1 MSGQGPWVVPEPA
14 GGAVAEDPVP
24 EEPPVPLPVPVDGV
38 VEEPEPELDA
48 AADELA
54 GVVVVDVEDGD
65 VAAPDA
71 RVPTP
76 TPRPAVPAVTASAT
90 TSFLNRE
97 CMSHL
102 PCRVR
107 GNSPRHP

>member
-1 MSGQGPWVVPEPA
+1 MSGHGPWVEPEPA
-14 GGAVAEDPVP
+14 GGVVAEDPAPDEV
-24 EEPPVPLPVPVDGV
+24 PVPVPVPADGV
-38 VEEPEPELDA
+38 VEEPEPEVA

-54 GVVVVDVEDGD
+54 GAVVVDVEDCD

-76 TPRPAVPAVTASAT
+76 SPKPAVPAVTASAT
-90 TSFLNRE
+90 TSFLNRD

>member
-1 MSGQGPWVVPEPA
+1 MPMSGQGPCAAPEPA
-14 GGAVAEDPVP
+14 GGVVAGDAVPD
-24 EEPPVPLPVPVDGV
+24 EPPVPVDGV
-38 VEEPEPELDA
+38 VEEPESEVDA
-48 AADELA
+48 AGDELA
-54 GVVVVDVEDGD
+54 GAVVVDVEDGV

>member
-1 MSGQGPWVVPEPA
+1 MSGQGPCAAPAPA
-14 GGAVAEDPVP
+14 GGVVAEDAVP
-24 EEPPVPLPVPVDGV
+24 DEPLVPVDGV
-38 VEEPEPELDA
+38 VEEPEPEPESEVDA
-48 AADELA
+48 AADEVA
-54 GVVVVDVEDGD
+54 GAVVVDVEVGV

-71 RVPTP
+71 NVPTP